1 VAIRPSGCRRNAE
14 RRQIRPSNRHHTFL
28 SSFQA
33 PRRLSGGERQ
43 RGGTILI
50 GQREAS
56 RKIPE
61 AEQPTD

>member
-1 VAIRPSGCRRNAE
+1 VGKGN
-14 RRQIRPSNRHHTFL
+14 TFL

-33 PRRLSGGERQ
+33 PRRLNGGERQ

-56 RKIPE
+56 PKIPE

>member
-1 VAIRPSGCRRNAE
+1 VSKGN
-14 RRQIRPSNRHHTFL
+14 TFL

-43 RGGTILI
+43 RGGTILL

-56 RKIPE
+56 PKFPE